1 MGLRAAARV
10 LRALAAAALAAAA
23 SACAPTVTGLGQ
35 PVGAPALEADAFV
48 AADGTRLPLRDWR
61 PEGEARAV
69 VLALHG
75 FGDYANAFRIPGE
88 AWARMGIRTYAYDQR
103 GFGRSPTRGRW
114 AGGEAMA
121 SDLAAALSLLR
132 ARHPGIPIA
141 VLGESMGGA
150 VAMAAAARGLLGDAD
165 GIVLVAP
172 AVRGSEALGP
182 VATTTLWFFAHVV
195 PWLAGPSGG
204 PAYQPTDNPEILREW
219 AQDPLILRG
228 PRVDMAWG
236 LVQLMD
242 EAVAATPV
250 LEARLLV
257 LTGARDAL
265 VPDRAMEAALARM
278 KRAAGGGPRVA
289 RYAEGWHM
297 LLRDLGAARA
307 QQDVAHWVAGLRD
320 GGAGPLPS
328 GAERA
333 ARQD

>member
-1 MGLRAAARV
+1 MDLRAGARGLRT
-10 LRALAAAALAAAA
+10 LATAALLAMAA
-23 SACAPTVTGLGQ
+23 SACAPTVTGLGR
-35 PVGAPALEADAFV
+35 PAGTPALEADAFV

-88 AWARMGIRTYAYDQR
+88 AWARMGIRSYAYDQR

-150 VAMAAAARGLLGDAD
+150 VAMAAAARGLLGEAD

-182 VATTTLWFFAHVV
+182 VATTALWFFAHVV

-250 LEARLLV
+250 LESRLLV

-278 KRAAGGGPRVA
+278 KRAAGGGPRVV

-320 GGAGPLPS
+320 RHAP
-328 GAERA
+328 
-333 ARQD
+333 

>member
-1 MGLRAAARV
+1 MGARV
-10 LRALAAAALAAAA
+10 AERVLGALAAAVLALATT
-23 SACAPTVTGLGQ
+23 ACAPTVTGLGAAT
-35 PVGAPALEADAFV
+35 GAPALEAGAFV
-48 AADGTRLPLRDWR
+48 AADGTRLPLRDWK

-88 AWARMGIRTYAYDQR
+88 AWARMGIRSYAYDQR

-121 SDLAAALSLLR
+121 SDLAAALALLR
-132 ARHPGIPIA
+132 ARHPGIPVA

-150 VAMAAAARGLLGDAD
+150 VAMAAAARGLLGAAD

-172 AVRGSEALGP
+172 AVRGSEAIGP
-182 VATTTLWFFAHVV
+182 VATSALWLLAHVV

-204 PAYQPTDNPEILREW
+204 YGFTPTDNPEILREW

-242 EAVAATPV
+242 EAVAAAPR
-250 LEARLLV
+250 LEAPLLV

-278 KRAAGGGPRVA
+278 GRGADGGPRVA

-297 LLRDLGAARA
+297 LLRDLGAGQAHL
-307 QQDVAHWVAGLRD
+307 DVAHWVAGLR
-320 GGAGPLPS
+320 GR
-328 GAERA
+328 RA
-333 ARQD
+333 P

>member
-1 MGLRAAARV
+1 MGARATSRSLGAM
-10 LRALAAAALAAAA
+10 AAALALATA
-23 SACAPTVTGLGQ
+23 ACAPTVTGLGAAT
-35 PVGAPALEADAFV
+35 GAPSLEADAFV

-61 PEGEARAV
+61 PEAEPRAV

-75 FGDYANAFRIPGE
+75 FGDYSNAFRIPGE
-88 AWARMGIRTYAYDQR
+88 AWARAGIRCYAYDQR

-114 AGGEAMA
+114 AGGEALA
-121 SDLAAALSLLR
+121 SDLAAALALLR
-132 ARHPGIPIA
+132 TRHPDIPIA

-150 VAMAAAARGLLGDAD
+150 VAMAAAARGQLDAAD

-182 VATTTLWFFAHVV
+182 VATSALWLFAHVV

-204 PAYQPTDNPEILREW
+204 YGFRPTDNPEILREW

-242 EAVAATPV
+242 EAVAAAPR

-278 KRAAGGGPRVA
+278 RRGADGGPRVA

-307 QQDVAHWVAGLRD
+307 QQDVAHWVVGLRGD
-320 GGAGPLPS
+320 GRTGPLPS

-333 ARQD
+333 ARPD